1 MSSCRFS
8 SRIRTPA
15 VVAFALV
22 VLAVAGAA
30 DKPPIRSGR
39 DIGQPVP
46 SFYVRAVTGP
56 LRNKSVC
63 YVCRNGSRPCVMIL
77 FRNTGPALGKLLK
90 EIDKVV
96 DRNRVAGLRSFGVLS
111 SPDPGRAI
119 SPLQTMAFNQKVSL
133 PLSVATDV
141 VGSPS
146 CQNIHRQAEVTVVLY
161 RRMKVVG
168 RFGFRSRELD
178 DAGTRRV
185 LVGIKR
191 LLGESQN

>member
-15 VVAFALV
+15 VVAFAAV

-96 DRNRVAGLRSFGVLS
+96 DRNRVAGLRSL
-111 SPDPGRAI
+111 
-119 SPLQTMAFNQKVSL
+119 
-133 PLSVATDV
+133 
-141 VGSPS
+141 
-146 CQNIHRQAEVTVVLY
+146 IH
-161 RRMKVVG
+161 
-168 RFGFRSRELD
+168 
-178 DAGTRRV
+178 
-185 LVGIKR
+185 I
-191 LLGESQN
+191 